1 MYWEYKT
8 HLKLTIKVVGG
19 FRIIQSPNV
28 NFGITSHEKKK
39 VGSASPLA
47 NWHIKIK
54 YDGRNLFLS
63 KKQFV
68 QLCIN

>member
-39 VGSASPLA
+39 SWKCKSLGKLA
-47 NWHIKIK
+47 HKN
-54 YDGRNLFLS
+54 
-63 KKQFV
+63 QV
-68 QLCIN
+68 